1 VALRQVI
8 AIAHIGTYMPPE
20 ERKSRFHM
28 WLDLLFERAVRDHR
42 EKRVLTEPPVS
53 GDDRHQ
59 KGKES

>member
-1 VALRQVI
+1 VALRQAI
-8 AIAHIGTYMPPE
+8 SIAHTGTYMPD

-28 WLDLLFERAVRDHR
+28 GLDLLFERAVRDHR
-42 EKRVLTEPPVS
+42 EKRVLTETPVS